1 MAFCARYSRLI
12 HALVRSTARPKS
24 TTSYRVV
31 HRRVLSYGAC
41 AQGKTDGDEFKHSSG
56 RAWAL
61 LGSGISLGLLAYWKS
76 SPVLAKQETKAD
88 EPVDN
93 LPVYTAEEVAKHDRK
108 ETRIWISFKCG
119 VYDVTDFVD
128 EHPGGDKI
136 LLGAGGGIDPFWNLY
151 AVHKTPE
158 ILALLETFRIGNL
171 AADDVGAASAGIED
185 PYLLDPKRH
194 RDLKPASVKPFNA
207 EPPLATLADNY
218 RTPNELFYVR
228 NHMPVPDVDPKHYVL
243 EIEDP
248 DGKCH
253 ELTLDEIKAKF
264 PKVSVTSVI
273 QCAGNRRSEQNKI
286 KKVKGLD
293 WGPCAIGNA
302 TWSGARL
309 LDVLRY
315 LGVDLSDER
324 IQHIV
329 MEGLDTDPTGTPY
342 GSSFPA
348 HKALDPK
355 GDVLLAYEM
364 NGKELP
370 RDHGF
375 PLRAIVPGVV
385 GARNVKWLSRIQLSP
400 TESESHW
407 QQNDYKGFCPSTDWD
422 TVDFKSAPAIQELP
436 ITSVVCRPLEGDAVT
451 PVDGKIQ
458 VKGYAWSG
466 GGRKVVRVDVSA
478 DGGKNWVP
486 AQLESE
492 DTSLHRAWAWT
503 LWKIDLPVPKDTDKL
518 EIVCKAVDS
527 SYNSQPEG
535 VAGVWNLRGVLNNA
549 WYRVH
554 VEVKRS

>member
-1 MAFCARYSRLI
+1 MVVRLRCSPL
-12 HALVRSTARPKS
+12 A
-24 TTSYRVV
+24 
-31 HRRVLSYGAC
+31 RVLTKSAWQSALYRAPIRRALAC
-41 AQGKTDGDEFKHSSG
+41 RTASHGETNDDEYRRSG
-56 RAWAL
+56 RAWAV
-61 LGSGISLGLLAYWKS
+61 LGGGISLWLLSGWGTS
-76 SPVLAKQETKAD
+76 RVHAKQETKAD
-88 EPVDN
+88 EAVDG
-93 LPVYTAEEVAKHDRK
+93 LPVYSAAEVAKHDRK
-108 ETRIWISFKCG
+108 ETRIWISFRCG

-136 LLGAGGGIDPFWNLY
+136 LLGAGGGIDPFWNIY

-171 AADDVGAASAGIED
+171 AAEDVGAALEGIED

-194 RDLKPASVKPFNA
+194 PSLKPASVKPFNA
-207 EPPLATLADNY
+207 EPPLSTLADNY
-218 RTPNELFYVR
+218 KTPNELFYVR
-228 NHMPVPDVDPKHYVL
+228 NHMPVPDVDPEDYVL

-253 ELTLDEIKAKF
+253 YLTLDEIKTKF

-273 QCAGNRRSEQNKI
+273 QCAGSRRSEQNKI

-309 LDVLRY
+309 VDVLRHF
-315 LGVDLSDER
+315 GVDLSDER

-329 MEGLDTDPTGTPY
+329 MEGLDTDPTGMPY

-364 NGKELP
+364 NGQTLP

-375 PLRAIVPGVV
+375 PVRAIAPGIV
-385 GARNVKWLSRIQLSP
+385 GARNVKWLARIQLSP
-400 TESESHW
+400 TESNSHW
-407 QQNDYKGFCPSTDWD
+407 QQKDYKEAARLPTCFQTLQA
-422 TVDFKSAPAIQELP
+422 SAHQL
-436 ITSVVCRPLEGDAVT
+436 TGTRPGEGDVVT
-451 PVDGKIQ
+451 PTDGKIH

-478 DGGKNWVP
+478 DGGQNWTP
-486 AQLESE
+486 AELQSE
-492 DTSLHRAWAWT
+492 DTSLYRAWAWT
-503 LWKIDLPVPKDTDKL
+503 LWKLDLPVPPNATEL

-554 VEVKRS
+554 VKVKQPGK

>member
-1 MAFCARYSRLI
+1 MIHVLARS
-12 HALVRSTARPKS
+12 AAPPKS
-24 TTSYRVV
+24 TTSYRIIN
-31 HRRVLSYGAC
+31 RRLSACGAC
-41 AQGKTDGDEFKHSSG
+41 SQGETNDDEFKRGSG
-56 RAWAL
+56 RAWAFF
-61 LGSGISLGLLAYWKS
+61 GGGITLGLFAYWKS
-76 SPVLAKQETKAD
+76 SPVLAKQETKAE
-88 EPVDN
+88 EPVDG
-93 LPVYTAEEVAKHDRK
+93 LPVYTAEEVAKHDSK
-108 ETRIWISFKCG
+108 ETRIWVSFKCG

-136 LLGAGGGIDPFWNLY
+136 LLGAGGGVDPFWNIY

-171 AADDVGAASAGIED
+171 AAEDVGAASAGTED

-194 RDLKPASVKPFNA
+194 RALKPASIKPFNA
-207 EPPLATLADNY
+207 EPPLGTLADNY

-228 NHMPVPDVDPKHYVL
+228 NHMPVPDVDPQHYVL

-253 ELTLDEIKAKF
+253 ELTLDDIKTKF
-264 PKVSVTSVI
+264 PKVSVTSVV

-309 LDVLRY
+309 VDVLRY

-342 GSSFPA
+342 GGSFPA
-348 HKALDPK
+348 SKGLDPK

-364 NGKELP
+364 NGEVLP

-375 PLRAIVPGVV
+375 PLRAIVPGIV
-385 GARNVKWLSRIQLSP
+385 GARNVKWLSRIHLSP
-400 TESESHW
+400 TESQSHW

-436 ITSVVCRPLEGDAVT
+436 VTSVVCRPLEGDVVT
-451 PVDGKIQ
+451 PVNGKIH

-478 DGGKNWVP
+478 DGGKNWMP

-492 DTSLHRAWAWT
+492 DKSLHRAWAWT
-503 LWKIDLPVPKDTDKL
+503 LWKLDLPVPKGTDKL

-554 VEVKRS
+554 VIVKQ

>member
-1 MAFCARYSRLI
+1 MALCTRYSRLM
-12 HALVRSTARPKS
+12 HVFARSAAQPKS
-24 TTSYRVV
+24 TLHRVTSR
-31 HRRVLSYGAC
+31 LTLAC
-41 AQGKTDGDEFKHSSG
+41 PQGRTDDDEFRRSSG

-61 LGSGISLGLLAYWKS
+61 LGGGITLGLFSYWTL
-76 SPVLAKQETKAD
+76 SPVHAKQETKAD
-88 EPVDN
+88 EAVDG
-93 LPVYTAEEVAKHDRK
+93 LPVYTADEVAKHDTK
-108 ETRIWISFKCG
+108 ATRIWISFKCG

-136 LLGAGGGIDPFWNLY
+136 LLGAGGGIDPFWNIY

-171 AADDVGAASAGIED
+171 APEDVGAASAGIED

-194 RDLKPASVKPFNA
+194 RDLKPASTKPFNA
-207 EPPLATLADNY
+207 EPPLGTLADNY

-228 NHMPVPDVDPKHYVL
+228 NHMPVPYVDPKDYVL

-253 ELTLDEIKAKF
+253 ELTLDDIKTKF
-264 PKVSVTSVI
+264 SKVSVTSVI

-309 LDVLRY
+309 VDVLHY

-348 HKALDPK
+348 NKGLDPK

-375 PLRAIVPGVV
+375 PLRAIVPGIV

-400 TESESHW
+400 AESESHW

-436 ITSVVCRPLEGDAVT
+436 ITSVVCRPLEGEVLA
-451 PVDGKIQ
+451 PKDGKIH

-478 DGGKNWVP
+478 DGGQNWIP

-492 DTSLHRAWAWT
+492 DTSLFRAWAWT
-503 LWKIDLPVPKDTDKL
+503 LWKLDLPVPKGADKL

-554 VEVKRS
+554 VRVKQP

>member
-1 MAFCARYSRLI
+1 M
-12 HALVRSTARPKS
+12 
-24 TTSYRVV
+24 
-31 HRRVLSYGAC
+31 
-41 AQGKTDGDEFKHSSG
+41 DG
-56 RAWAL
+56 
-61 LGSGISLGLLAYWKS
+61 
-76 SPVLAKQETKAD
+76 
-88 EPVDN
+88 
-93 LPVYTAEEVAKHDRK
+93 LPVYTADEVAKHDTK
-108 ETRIWISFKCG
+108 ATRIWISFKCG

-171 AADDVGAASAGIED
+171 AAEDVGAASAGIED

-194 RDLKPASVKPFNA
+194 RDLKPASTKPFNA
-207 EPPLATLADNY
+207 EPPLGTLADNY

-228 NHMPVPDVDPKHYVL
+228 NHMPVPDVDPKDYIL

-253 ELTLDEIKAKF
+253 ALTLDEIKTKF
-264 PKVSVTSVI
+264 SKVSITSVI

-309 LDVLRY
+309 VDVLRY
-315 LGVDLSDER
+315 LGVDLSDKR

-348 HKALDPK
+348 NKGLDPK

-364 NGKELP
+364 NGEELP

-375 PLRAIVPGVV
+375 PLRAIVPGIV

-436 ITSVVCRPLEGDAVT
+436 ITSVVCRPLEGEVLT
-451 PVDGKIQ
+451 PKDGKIH

-478 DGGKNWVP
+478 DGGKNWMP

-492 DTSLHRAWAWT
+492 DTSLYRAWAWT
-503 LWKIDLPVPKDTDKL
+503 LWKLDLPVPKGADKL

-554 VEVKRS
+554 VKVKQS

>member
-1 MAFCARYSRLI
+1 M
-12 HALVRSTARPKS
+12 
-24 TTSYRVV
+24 VV
-31 HRRVLSYGAC
+31 CFRCSPLARVLTRSAAWPSALYRAPFRRALAC
-41 AQGKTDGDEFKHSSG
+41 RSASQEKTNNDDSRRSG
-56 RAWAL
+56 SGSAWAA
-61 LGSGISLGLLAYWKS
+61 LGGGISLWLLSGWGS
-76 SPVLAKQETKAD
+76 SRVHAKQETKAD
-88 EPVDN
+88 EAVDG
-93 LPVYTAEEVAKHDRK
+93 LPVYTASEVARHDRK
-108 ETRIWISFKCG
+108 ETRIWISFRCG

-136 LLGAGGGIDPFWNLY
+136 LLGAGGGIDPFWNIY

-171 AADDVGAASAGIED
+171 AAEDVGAALEGIED

-194 RDLKPASVKPFNA
+194 PSLKPASVKPFNA
-207 EPPLATLADNY
+207 EPPISTLADNY
-218 RTPNELFYVR
+218 RTPNEVFYVR
-228 NHMPVPDVDPKHYVL
+228 NHMPVPDVDPKDYVL

-248 DGKCH
+248 DGRCH
-253 ELTLDEIKAKF
+253 YLTLDEIKTKF

-309 LDVLRY
+309 VDVLRH
-315 LGVDLSDER
+315 LGVDTSDER
-324 IQHIV
+324 VQHIV
-329 MEGLDTDPTGTPY
+329 MEGLDTDPTGMPY

-348 HKALDPK
+348 YKLDPK

-364 NGKELP
+364 NGQTLP

-375 PLRAIVPGVV
+375 PVRAIVPGIV
-385 GARNVKWLSRIQLSP
+385 GARNVKWLARIQLSP
-400 TESESHW
+400 TESNSHW

-436 ITSVVCRPLEGDAVT
+436 ITSVVCRPGEGDVVT
-451 PVDGKIQ
+451 PINGKIH

-478 DGGKNWVP
+478 DGGQNWMP
-486 AQLESE
+486 AELQSE
-492 DTSLHRAWAWT
+492 DTSLSRAWAWT
-503 LWKIDLPVPKDTDKL
+503 LWKLDVPVPPNATEV

-549 WYRVH
+549 WYRVN
-554 VEVKRS
+554 VKVKQPGK